1 MNINTFP
8 TAISYYKNE
17 TVNINPVLDPLYK
30 FDEWASDSVVFSPNP
45 YTPNASF
52 LTNYNDT
59 VLLKISLKPPLQA
72 FIYGN
77 DTVCDNANDNG
88 LINVSFIG
96 VAPYTFVYAINGVA
110 QTPIPNTTFNPHPIQ
125 TSEEGLYSLVS
136 YSDVNEVGQTNGEGI
151 ITVLPAPTASFVAQ
165 PDSMTILYTTTQ
177 LIDKSIGNITG
188 WAWSFGDNSNADFN
202 QNTYHTYTD
211 SVGIY
216 QLSLVISDN
225 KGCSDTATKII
236 TITDDYWIWIPNS
249 FTPDMDG
256 INDKFCIAYYG
267 IRENTFTFN
276 VFDRFSNLVYSTN
289 NIHDLDC
296 KNGWDGKHQS
306 TGNELPMGAYIYKMY
321 YQDYEGWKHQE
332 IKELILIR

>member
-1 MNINTFP
+1 M
-8 TAISYYKNE
+8 
-17 TVNINPVLDPLYK
+17 
-30 FDEWASDSVVFSPNP
+30 
-45 YTPNASF
+45 
-52 LTNYNDT
+52 
-59 VLLKISLKPPLQA
+59 LKISLKPPLQA

-125 TSEEGLYSLVS
+125 TSEEGLYTLVS